1 MIIGSID
8 NLKKYK
14 GIDLTDCETRQDK
27 IVKIFKNLKYIYE
40 KDIFFKY
47 LKKEE
52 KTKYLFY
59 TSYENIASYITKN
72 HKTIFKNIKES
83 IKENSGI
90 NEYDLKKVM
99 KEIKNDY
106 IKYEYLCSIYD
117 LMNRFYLEQTAL
129 LIENSKYKVKF
140 YLNKI
145 RYSKYSVDYVKRVL
159 NDTAKSYFLKDFN
172 DEDKKSIILFIQDK
186 NILKKY
192 VNEPYL
198 SSCRST
204 IIARTEDTNLI
215 LDKFAEIDS
224 LTFKLNLINKVK
236 NEDLKKMLI
245 CMLEDENLMEFLIS
259 NEATLSNNDFVKK
272 LCETTI
278 IDPNITIGVELEA
291 CNENIKNFNKTK
303 TVFNDFNIK
312 QDLSVKSG
320 FEIVSPILHYNL
332 TDMNKLYQVC
342 ELLKKC
348 NFYTDQSC
356 GGHIHIGASYFTRK
370 EDYYM
375 LIYLYS
381 NVENILYYIT
391 DKEGTVKRSSVEKFA
406 MKSKEEYLKAID
418 EGLFDKAHFKSKIK
432 DTFDEINKDR
442 YKGLN
447 FKNVGSEYKNTIE
460 FRMPNGE
467 IEFTELLYNIKLFSR
482 LIEMSHE
489 LVQMDKTNEI
499 KEKASKLSS
508 TKDELERLN
517 LLLEILFPNP
527 SDRIIYLKRYKTNY
541 ALTLKTNE
549 EITSSLRDKLF
560 ETSVTIDYDEENHS
574 LVKKII

>member
-14 GIDLTDCETRQDK
+14 GVDLTDCKTREDK
-27 IVKIFKNLKYIYE
+27 IIKIFKNLKYTYE
-40 KDIFFKY
+40 KDNFFIY
-47 LKKEE
+47 LTSDE

-72 HKTIFKNIKES
+72 HKTIFKNIKEI
-83 IKENSGI
+83 IKVNPSV
-90 NEYDLKKVM
+90 NEYDLKRVM
-99 KEIKNDY
+99 EEIKSED
-106 IKYEYLCSIYD
+106 IKYEYLCSVYSI
-117 LMNRFYLEQTAL
+117 MNHFYLEQTAV
-129 LIENSKYKVKF
+129 IFKDNKYIIKF

-172 DEDKKSIILFIQDK
+172 DEEKATIILYIQDK

-192 VNEPYL
+192 VDAPYL
-198 SSCRST
+198 YKYRST
-204 IIARTEDTNLI
+204 IVARTEDTNLI
-215 LDKFAEIDS
+215 LDKFIQIDS

-245 CMLEDENLMEFLIS
+245 CMLDDKNLMEFLIS
-259 NEATLSNNDFVKK
+259 NETTLSNNDFVKK

-278 IDPNITIGVELEA
+278 INPNITIGVELEA

-342 ELLKKC
+342 ELLKRC

-356 GGHIHIGASYFTRK
+356 GGHIHIGASYFTSK

-375 LIYLYS
+375 LVYLYS

-391 DKEGTVKRSSVEKFA
+391 DKEGTIKRSSVERFA

-418 EGLFDKAHFKSKIK
+418 EGLFNKEHFNSEIT
-432 DTFDEINKDR
+432 DVFNEINKDR

-447 FKNVGSEYKNTIE
+447 FKNIGNADKNTIE

-467 IEFTELLYNIKLFSR
+467 IEFSELLANIKLFAR

-489 LVQMDKTNEI
+489 LVRIDKTNEI
-499 KEKASKLSS
+499 KEKALKLSH
-508 TKDELERLN
+508 TKDEEEKLL

-527 SDRIIYLKRYKTNY
+527 TDRIIYLKRYKTNY
-541 ALTLKTNE
+541 ALTLKANE
-549 EITSSLRDKLF
+549 KLASSLRDKLF
-560 ETSVTIDYDEENHS
+560 YEVVDYDEENHS

>member
-14 GIDLTDCETRQDK
+14 GVDLTDCKTREDK
-27 IVKIFKNLKYIYE
+27 IIKIFKNLKYTYE
-40 KDIFFKY
+40 KDNFFKY
-47 LKKEE
+47 LTSDE

-72 HKTIFKNIKES
+72 HKTIFENIKEI
-83 IKENSGI
+83 IKENPSV
-90 NEYDLKKVM
+90 NEYDLKRVM
-99 KEIKNDY
+99 EELKSED
-106 IKYEYLCSIYD
+106 IKYEYLCSVYSI
-117 LMNRFYLEQTAL
+117 MNHFYLEQTAA
-129 LIENSKYKVKF
+129 IFKDNKHIIKF

-172 DEDKKSIILFIQDK
+172 DEEKATIILYIQDK

-192 VNEPYL
+192 VDAPYL
-198 SSCRST
+198 YKYRST
-204 IIARTEDTNLI
+204 IVARTEDTNLI
-215 LDKFAEIDS
+215 LDKFIQIDS

-236 NEDLKKMLI
+236 DNDLKKMLI
-245 CMLEDENLMEFLIS
+245 CMLDDKNLMEFLIS
-259 NEATLSNNDFVKK
+259 NETTLSNNDFVKK

-278 IDPNITIGVELEA
+278 INPNITIGVELEA

-342 ELLKKC
+342 ELLKRC

-356 GGHIHIGASYFTRK
+356 GGHIHIGASYFTSK

-375 LIYLYS
+375 LVYLYS

-391 DKEGTVKRSSVEKFA
+391 DKEGTIKRSSVERFA

-418 EGLFDKAHFKSKIK
+418 EGLFNKEHFNSEIT
-432 DTFDEINKDR
+432 DVFNEINKDR

-447 FKNVGSEYKNTIE
+447 FKNIGNADKNTIE

-467 IEFTELLYNIKLFSR
+467 IEFSELLANIKLFAR

-489 LVQMDKTNEI
+489 LVQIDKTNEI
-499 KEKASKLSS
+499 KEKALKLSH
-508 TKDELERLN
+508 TKDEEEKLL

-527 SDRIIYLKRYKTNY
+527 TDRIIYLKRYKTNY
-541 ALTLKTNE
+541 ALTLKANE
-549 EITSSLRDKLF
+549 ELASSLRDKLF
-560 ETSVTIDYDEENHS
+560 YEVVDYDEENHS

>member
-14 GIDLTDCETRQDK
+14 TVDLTDCKTREDK
-27 IVKIFKNLKYIYE
+27 IIKIFKNLKYTYE
-40 KDIFFKY
+40 KDNFFKY
-47 LKKEE
+47 LTSDE

-72 HKTIFKNIKES
+72 HKTIFENIKEI
-83 IKENSGI
+83 IKVNPSV
-90 NEYDLKKVM
+90 NEYDLKRVM
-99 KEIKNDY
+99 EEIKSED
-106 IKYEYLCSIYD
+106 IKYEYLCSVYSI
-117 LMNRFYLEQTAL
+117 MNHFYLEQTAA
-129 LIENSKYKVKF
+129 IFKDNKYIIKF

-159 NDTAKSYFLKDFN
+159 SDTAKSYFLKDFN
-172 DEDKKSIILFIQDK
+172 DEEKATIILYIQDK

-192 VNEPYL
+192 VDAPYL
-198 SSCRST
+198 YKYRST
-204 IIARTEDTNLI
+204 IVARTEDTNLI
-215 LDKFAEIDS
+215 LDKFIQIDS

-236 NEDLKKMLI
+236 DNDLKKMLI
-245 CMLEDENLMEFLIS
+245 CMLDDKNLMEFLIS
-259 NEATLSNNDFVKK
+259 NETTLSNNDFVKK

-278 IDPNITIGVELEA
+278 INPNITIGVELEA

-342 ELLKKC
+342 ELLKRC

-356 GGHIHIGASYFTRK
+356 GGHIHIGASYFTSK

-375 LIYLYS
+375 LLYLYS

-391 DKEGTVKRSSVEKFA
+391 DKEGTIKRSSVERFA

-418 EGLFDKAHFKSKIK
+418 EGLFDKEHFNSEIT
-432 DTFDEINKDR
+432 DVFNEINKDR

-447 FKNVGSEYKNTIE
+447 FKNIGSEYKNTIE

-467 IEFTELLYNIKLFSR
+467 IEFSELLANIKLFAR

-489 LVQMDKTNEI
+489 LVRIDKTNEI
-499 KEKASKLSS
+499 KEKALKLSH
-508 TKDELERLN
+508 TKDEEEKLL

-527 SDRIIYLKRYKTNY
+527 TDRIIYLKRYKTNY
-541 ALTLKTNE
+541 ALTLKANE
-549 EITSSLRDKLF
+549 ELASSLRDKLF
-560 ETSVTIDYDEENHS
+560 YEVVDYDEENHS

>member
-14 GIDLTDCETRQDK
+14 GVDLTDCETRKDK
-27 IVKIFKNLKYIYE
+27 IIKIFKNLKYTHE
-40 KDIFFKY
+40 KDNFFKY
-47 LKKEE
+47 LTSDE

-72 HKTIFKNIKES
+72 HKTIFENIKGI
-83 IKENSGI
+83 IKENPSV
-90 NEYDLKKVM
+90 NEYDLKRVM
-99 KEIKNDY
+99 EEIKSED
-106 IKYEYLCSIYD
+106 IKYEYLCSVYSI
-117 LMNRFYLEQTAL
+117 MNHFYLEQTAA
-129 LIENSKYKVKF
+129 IFKDNKYIIKF

-159 NDTAKSYFLKDFN
+159 SDTAKSYFLKDFN
-172 DEDKKSIILFIQDK
+172 DEEKATIILYIQDK

-192 VNEPYL
+192 VDAPYL
-198 SSCRST
+198 YKYRST
-204 IIARTEDTNLI
+204 IVARTEDTNLI
-215 LDKFAEIDS
+215 LDKFIQIDS

-236 NEDLKKMLI
+236 DNDLKKMLI
-245 CMLEDENLMEFLIS
+245 CMLEDKNLMEFLIS
-259 NEATLSNNDFVKK
+259 NETTLSNNDFVKK

-278 IDPNITIGVELEA
+278 INPNITIGVELEA

-312 QDLSVKSG
+312 QDLTVKSG

-342 ELLKKC
+342 ELLKRC

-356 GGHIHIGASYFTRK
+356 GGHIHIGASYFTSK

-375 LIYLYS
+375 LLYLYS

-391 DKEGTVKRSSVEKFA
+391 DKEGTIKRSSVERFA

-418 EGLFDKAHFKSKIK
+418 EGLFDKEHFNSEIT
-432 DTFDEINKDR
+432 DIFNEINKDR

-447 FKNVGSEYKNTIE
+447 FKNIGSEYKNTIE

-467 IEFTELLYNIKLFSR
+467 IEFSELLANIKLFAR

-489 LVQMDKTNEI
+489 LVQIDKTNEI
-499 KEKASKLSS
+499 KEKALKLSH
-508 TKDELERLN
+508 TKDEEEKLL

-527 SDRIIYLKRYKTNY
+527 TDRIIYLKRYKTNY
-541 ALTLKTNE
+541 ALTLKANE
-549 EITSSLRDKLF
+549 ELASSLRDKLF
-560 ETSVTIDYDEENHS
+560 YEVVDYDEENHS

>member
-14 GIDLTDCETRQDK
+14 GVDLTDCETRKDK
-27 IVKIFKNLKYIYE
+27 IIKIFKNLKYTHE
-40 KDIFFKY
+40 KDNFFKY
-47 LKKEE
+47 LTSDE

-72 HKTIFKNIKES
+72 HKTIFENIKGI
-83 IKENSGI
+83 IKENPSV
-90 NEYDLKKVM
+90 NEYDLKRVM
-99 KEIKNDY
+99 EEIKSED
-106 IKYEYLCSIYD
+106 IKYEYLCSVYSI
-117 LMNRFYLEQTAL
+117 MNHFYLEQTAA
-129 LIENSKYKVKF
+129 IFKDNKYIIKF

-159 NDTAKSYFLKDFN
+159 SDTAKSYFLKDFN
-172 DEDKKSIILFIQDK
+172 DEEKATIILYIQDK

-192 VNEPYL
+192 VDAPYL
-198 SSCRST
+198 YKYRST
-204 IIARTEDTNLI
+204 IVARTEDTNLI
-215 LDKFAEIDS
+215 LDKFIQIDS

-236 NEDLKKMLI
+236 DNDLKKMLI
-245 CMLEDENLMEFLIS
+245 CMLEDKNLMEFLIS
-259 NEATLSNNDFVKK
+259 NETTLSNNDFVKK

-278 IDPNITIGVELEA
+278 INPNITIGVELEA

-342 ELLKKC
+342 ELLKRC

-356 GGHIHIGASYFTRK
+356 GGHIHIGASYFTSK

-375 LIYLYS
+375 LLYLYS

-391 DKEGTVKRSSVEKFA
+391 DKEGTIKRSSVERFA

-418 EGLFDKAHFKSKIK
+418 EGLFDKEHFNSEIT
-432 DTFDEINKDR
+432 DIFNEINKDR

-447 FKNVGSEYKNTIE
+447 FKNIGSEYKNTIE

-467 IEFTELLYNIKLFSR
+467 IEFSELLANIKLFAR

-489 LVQMDKTNEI
+489 LVQIDKTNEI
-499 KEKASKLSS
+499 KEKALKLSH
-508 TKDELERLN
+508 TKDEEEKLL

-527 SDRIIYLKRYKTNY
+527 TDRIIYLKRYKTNY
-541 ALTLKTNE
+541 ALTLKANE
-549 EITSSLRDKLF
+549 ELASSLRDKLF
-560 ETSVTIDYDEENHS
+560 YEVVDYDEENHS

>member
-14 GIDLTDCETRQDK
+14 AVDLTDCKTREDK
-27 IVKIFKNLKYIYE
+27 IIKIFKNLKYTYE
-40 KDIFFKY
+40 KDNFFKY
-47 LKKEE
+47 LTSDE

-72 HKTIFKNIKES
+72 HKTIFKNIKEI
-83 IKENSGI
+83 IKENPSV
-90 NEYDLKKVM
+90 NEYDLKRVM
-99 KEIKNDY
+99 EEIKSED
-106 IKYEYLCSIYD
+106 IKYEYLCSVYSI
-117 LMNRFYLEQTAL
+117 MNHFYLEQTAV
-129 LIENSKYKVKF
+129 IFKDNKYIIKF

-145 RYSKYSVDYVKRVL
+145 RYSKYSLDYVKRVL

-172 DEDKKSIILFIQDK
+172 DEEKATIILYIQDK

-192 VNEPYL
+192 VDAPYL
-198 SSCRST
+198 YKYRST
-204 IIARTEDTNLI
+204 IVARTEDTNLI
-215 LDKFAEIDS
+215 LDKFIQIDS

-236 NEDLKKMLI
+236 DNDLKKMLI
-245 CMLEDENLMEFLIS
+245 CMLDDKNLMEFLIS
-259 NEATLSNNDFVKK
+259 NETTLSNNDFVKK

-278 IDPNITIGVELEA
+278 INPNITIGVELEA

-342 ELLKKC
+342 ELLKRC

-356 GGHIHIGASYFTRK
+356 GGHIHIGASYFTSK

-375 LIYLYS
+375 LVYLYS

-391 DKEGTVKRSSVEKFA
+391 DKEGTIKRSSVERFA

-418 EGLFDKAHFKSKIK
+418 EGLFNKEHFNSEIT
-432 DTFDEINKDR
+432 DVFNEINKDR

-447 FKNVGSEYKNTIE
+447 FKNIGNADKNTIE

-467 IEFTELLYNIKLFSR
+467 IEFSELLANIKLFAK

-489 LVQMDKTNEI
+489 LVQIDKTDII
-499 KEKASKLSS
+499 KQKALKLSH
-508 TKDELERLN
+508 TKDEEEKLL

-527 SDRIIYLKRYKTNY
+527 TDRIIYLKRYKINY
-541 ALTLKTNE
+541 ALTLKANE
-549 EITSSLRDKLF
+549 ELDSSLRDKLF
-560 ETSVTIDYDEENHS
+560 YEVVDYDEENHS
-574 LVKKII
+574 LVKKTI

>member
-14 GIDLTDCETRQDK
+14 GVDLTDCKTREDK
-27 IVKIFKNLKYIYE
+27 IIKIFKNLKYTYE
-40 KDIFFKY
+40 KDNFFKY
-47 LKKEE
+47 LTSDE

-72 HKTIFKNIKES
+72 HKTIFENIKEI
-83 IKENSGI
+83 IKENPSV
-90 NEYDLKKVM
+90 NEYDLKRVM
-99 KEIKNDY
+99 EELKSED
-106 IKYEYLCSIYD
+106 IKYEYLCSVYSI
-117 LMNRFYLEQTAL
+117 MNHFYLEQTAA
-129 LIENSKYKVKF
+129 IFKDNKYIIKF

-172 DEDKKSIILFIQDK
+172 DEEKATIILYIQDK

-192 VNEPYL
+192 VDAPYL
-198 SSCRST
+198 YKYRST
-204 IIARTEDTNLI
+204 IVARTEDTNLI
-215 LDKFAEIDS
+215 LDKFIQIDS

-236 NEDLKKMLI
+236 DNDLKKMLI
-245 CMLEDENLMEFLIS
+245 CMLDDKNLMEFLIS
-259 NEATLSNNDFVKK
+259 NETTLSNNDFVKK

-278 IDPNITIGVELEA
+278 INPNITIGVELEA

-342 ELLKKC
+342 ELLKRC

-356 GGHIHIGASYFTRK
+356 GGHIHIGASYFTSK

-375 LIYLYS
+375 LVYLYS

-391 DKEGTVKRSSVEKFA
+391 DKEGTIKRSSVERFA

-418 EGLFDKAHFKSKIK
+418 EGLFNKEHFNSEIT
-432 DTFDEINKDR
+432 DVFNEINKDR

-447 FKNVGSEYKNTIE
+447 FKNIGNADKNTIE

-467 IEFTELLYNIKLFSR
+467 IEFSELLANIKLFAR

-489 LVQMDKTNEI
+489 LVQIDKTNEI
-499 KEKASKLSS
+499 KEKALKLSH
-508 TKDELERLN
+508 TKDEEEKLL

-527 SDRIIYLKRYKTNY
+527 TDRIIYLKRYKTNY
-541 ALTLKTNE
+541 ALTLKANE
-549 EITSSLRDKLF
+549 ELASSLRDKLF
-560 ETSVTIDYDEENHS
+560 YEVVDYDEENHS

>member
-14 GIDLTDCETRQDK
+14 AVDLTDCKTREDK
-27 IVKIFKNLKYIYE
+27 IIKIFKNLKYTYE
-40 KDIFFKY
+40 KDNFFKY
-47 LKKEE
+47 LTSDE

-72 HKTIFKNIKES
+72 HKTIFKNIKEI
-83 IKENSGI
+83 IKENPSV
-90 NEYDLKKVM
+90 NEYDLKRVM
-99 KEIKNDY
+99 EEIKSED
-106 IKYEYLCSIYD
+106 IKYEYLCSVYSI
-117 LMNRFYLEQTAL
+117 MNHFYLEQTAV
-129 LIENSKYKVKF
+129 IFKDNKYIIKF

-145 RYSKYSVDYVKRVL
+145 RYSKYSLDYVKRVL

-172 DEDKKSIILFIQDK
+172 DEEKATIILYIQDK

-192 VNEPYL
+192 VDAPYL
-198 SSCRST
+198 YKYRST
-204 IIARTEDTNLI
+204 IVARTEDTNLI
-215 LDKFAEIDS
+215 LDKFIQIDS

-236 NEDLKKMLI
+236 DNDLKKMLI
-245 CMLEDENLMEFLIS
+245 CMLDDKNLMEFLIS
-259 NEATLSNNDFVKK
+259 NETTLSNNDFVKK

-278 IDPNITIGVELEA
+278 INPNITIGVELEA

-332 TDMNKLYQVC
+332 TDMNKIYQVC
-342 ELLKKC
+342 ELLKRC

-356 GGHIHIGASYFTRK
+356 GGHIHIGAKYLTDK
-370 EDYYM
+370 MDYYM
-375 LIYLYS
+375 LLYLYS

-391 DKEGTVKRSSVEKFA
+391 DKEGTIKRSSVERFA

-418 EGLFDKAHFKSKIK
+418 EGLFNKEHFNSEIT
-432 DTFDEINKDR
+432 DVFNEINKDR

-447 FKNVGSEYKNTIE
+447 FKNIGNANKNTIE

-467 IEFTELLYNIKLFSR
+467 IEFSELLANIKLFAR
-482 LIEMSHE
+482 LIEISHE
-489 LVQMDKTNEI
+489 LVQIDKTNEI
-499 KEKASKLSS
+499 KEKALKLSH
-508 TKDELERLN
+508 TKDEEEKLL

-527 SDRIIYLKRYKTNY
+527 TDRIIYLKRYKTNY
-541 ALTLKTNE
+541 ALTLKANE
-549 EITSSLRDKLF
+549 ELASSLRDKLF
-560 ETSVTIDYDEENHS
+560 YEVVDYDEENHS

>member
-14 GIDLTDCETRQDK
+14 GVDLTDCETRKDK
-27 IVKIFKNLKYIYE
+27 IIKIFKNLKYTHE
-40 KDIFFKY
+40 KDNFFKY
-47 LKKEE
+47 LTSDE

-72 HKTIFKNIKES
+72 HKTIFENIKGI
-83 IKENSGI
+83 IKENPSV
-90 NEYDLKKVM
+90 NEYDLKRVM
-99 KEIKNDY
+99 EEIKSED
-106 IKYEYLCSIYD
+106 IKYEYLCSVYSI
-117 LMNRFYLEQTAL
+117 MNHFYLEQTAA
-129 LIENSKYKVKF
+129 IFKDNKYIIKF

-159 NDTAKSYFLKDFN
+159 SDTAKSYFLKDFN
-172 DEDKKSIILFIQDK
+172 DEEKATIILYIQDK

-192 VNEPYL
+192 VDAPYL
-198 SSCRST
+198 YKYRST
-204 IIARTEDTNLI
+204 IVARTEDTNLI
-215 LDKFAEIDS
+215 LDKFIQIDS

-236 NEDLKKMLI
+236 DNDLKKMLI
-245 CMLEDENLMEFLIS
+245 CMLEDKNLMEFLIS
-259 NEATLSNNDFVKK
+259 NETTLSNNDFVKK

-278 IDPNITIGVELEA
+278 INPNITIGVELES

-342 ELLKKC
+342 ELLKRC

-356 GGHIHIGASYFTRK
+356 GGHIHIGASYFTSK

-375 LIYLYS
+375 LLYLYS

-391 DKEGTVKRSSVEKFA
+391 DKEGTIKRSSVERFA

-418 EGLFDKAHFKSKIK
+418 EGLFNKEHFNSEIT
-432 DTFDEINKDR
+432 DVFNEINKDR

-447 FKNVGSEYKNTIE
+447 FKNIGNEYKNTIE

-467 IEFTELLYNIKLFSR
+467 IEFSELLANIKLFAR

-489 LVQMDKTNEI
+489 LVQIDKTNEI
-499 KEKASKLSS
+499 KEKALKLSH
-508 TKDELERLN
+508 TKDEEEKLL

-527 SDRIIYLKRYKTNY
+527 TDRIIYLKRYKTNY
-541 ALTLKTNE
+541 ALTLKANE
-549 EITSSLRDKLF
+549 ELASSLRDKLF
-560 ETSVTIDYDEENHS
+560 YEVVDYDEENHS

>member
-14 GIDLTDCETRQDK
+14 AVDLTDCKTREDK
-27 IVKIFKNLKYIYE
+27 IIKIFKNLKYTYE
-40 KDIFFKY
+40 KDNFFKY
-47 LKKEE
+47 LTSDE

-72 HKTIFKNIKES
+72 HKTIFENIKEI
-83 IKENSGI
+83 IKVNPSV
-90 NEYDLKKVM
+90 NEYDLKRVM
-99 KEIKNDY
+99 EEIKSED
-106 IKYEYLCSIYD
+106 IKYEYLCSVYSI
-117 LMNRFYLEQTAL
+117 MNHFYLEQTAV
-129 LIENSKYKVKF
+129 IFKDNKYIIKF

-145 RYSKYSVDYVKRVL
+145 RYSKYSLDYVKRVL

-172 DEDKKSIILFIQDK
+172 DEEKATIILYIQDK

-192 VNEPYL
+192 VDAPYL
-198 SSCRST
+198 YKYRST
-204 IIARTEDTNLI
+204 IVARTEDTNLI
-215 LDKFAEIDS
+215 LDKFIQIDS

-236 NEDLKKMLI
+236 DNDLKKMLI
-245 CMLEDENLMEFLIS
+245 CMLDDKNLMEFLIS
-259 NEATLSNNDFVKK
+259 NETTLSNNDFVKK

-278 IDPNITIGVELEA
+278 INPNITIGVELEA

-342 ELLKKC
+342 ELLKRC

-356 GGHIHIGASYFTRK
+356 GGHIHIGASYFTSK

-375 LIYLYS
+375 LVYLYS

-391 DKEGTVKRSSVEKFA
+391 DKEGTIKRSSVERFA

-418 EGLFDKAHFKSKIK
+418 EGLFNKEHFNSEIT
-432 DTFDEINKDR
+432 DIFNEINKDR

-447 FKNVGSEYKNTIE
+447 FKNIGNADKNTIE

-467 IEFTELLYNIKLFSR
+467 IEFSELLANIKLFAK

-489 LVQMDKTNEI
+489 LVQIDKTDII
-499 KEKASKLSS
+499 KQKALKLSH
-508 TKDELERLN
+508 TKDEEEKLL

-527 SDRIIYLKRYKTNY
+527 TDRIIYLKRYKINY
-541 ALTLKTNE
+541 ALTLKANE
-549 EITSSLRDKLF
+549 ELDSSLRDKLF
-560 ETSVTIDYDEENHS
+560 YEVVDYDEENHS
-574 LVKKII
+574 LVKKTI

>member
-14 GIDLTDCETRQDK
+14 GVDLTDCKTREDK
-27 IVKIFKNLKYIYE
+27 IIKIFKNLKYTYE
-40 KDIFFKY
+40 KDNFFKY
-47 LKKEE
+47 LTSDE

-72 HKTIFKNIKES
+72 HKTIFENIKEI
-83 IKENSGI
+83 IKENPSV
-90 NEYDLKKVM
+90 NEYDLKRVM
-99 KEIKNDY
+99 EEIKSED
-106 IKYEYLCSIYD
+106 IKYEYLCSVYSI
-117 LMNRFYLEQTAL
+117 MNHFYLEQTAA
-129 LIENSKYKVKF
+129 IFKDNKYIIKF

-172 DEDKKSIILFIQDK
+172 DEEKATIILYIQDK

-192 VNEPYL
+192 VDAPYL
-198 SSCRST
+198 YKYRST
-204 IIARTEDTNLI
+204 IVARTEDTNLI
-215 LDKFAEIDS
+215 LDKFIQIDS

-236 NEDLKKMLI
+236 DNDLKKMLI
-245 CMLEDENLMEFLIS
+245 CMLDDKNLMEFLIS
-259 NEATLSNNDFVKK
+259 NETTLSNNDFVKK

-278 IDPNITIGVELEA
+278 INPNITIGVELEA

-342 ELLKKC
+342 ELLKRC

-375 LIYLYS
+375 LVYLYS

-391 DKEGTVKRSSVEKFA
+391 DKEGTIKRSSVERFA

-418 EGLFDKAHFKSKIK
+418 EGLFNKEHFNSEIT
-432 DTFDEINKDR
+432 DVFNEINKDR

-447 FKNVGSEYKNTIE
+447 FKNIGNADKNTIE

-467 IEFTELLYNIKLFSR
+467 IEFSELLANIKLFAR

-489 LVQMDKTNEI
+489 LVQIDKTNEI
-499 KEKASKLSS
+499 KEKALKLSH
-508 TKDELERLN
+508 TKDEEEKLL

-527 SDRIIYLKRYKTNY
+527 TDRIIYLKRYKTNY
-541 ALTLKTNE
+541 ALTLKANE
-549 EITSSLRDKLF
+549 ELASSLRDKLF
-560 ETSVTIDYDEENHS
+560 YEVVDYDEENHS

>member
-14 GIDLTDCETRQDK
+14 GIDLTDCETREDK
-27 IVKIFKNLKYIYE
+27 IVKIFKNLKYNYD
-40 KDIFFKY
+40 KDNFFKY
-47 LKKEE
+47 LTSNE

-72 HKTIFKNIKES
+72 HKTIFKNIKEI
-83 IKENSGI
+83 IKVNPNVS
-90 NEYDLKKVM
+90 EYDLKRVM
-99 KEIKNDY
+99 EEIKSDD
-106 IKYEYLCSIYD
+106 IKYEYLCSISD
-117 LMNRFYLEQTAL
+117 IMNHFYLEQTAML
-129 LIENSKYKVKF
+129 FKDNKYAIKF

-204 IIARTEDTNLI
+204 ITARTEDTNLI
-215 LDKFAEIDS
+215 LDKFTEIDS
-224 LTFKLNLINKVK
+224 LTFKLNLITKVK
-236 NEDLKKMLI
+236 NGDLKKMLI

-259 NEATLSNNDFVKK
+259 NETTPSNNNFVKE
-272 LCETTI
+272 LYETTI

-291 CNENIKNFNKTK
+291 CNESIKNFNKTK

-418 EGLFDKAHFKSKIK
+418 EGLFDKDHFKSKIK

-549 EITSSLRDKLF
+549 EITSSLREKLF
-560 ETSVTIDYDEENHS
+560 DTSVTIDYDEENHS

>member
-14 GIDLTDCETRQDK
+14 SIDLTDCKTRQDK
-27 IVKIFKNLKYIYE
+27 IVKIFKNLKYNTD

-47 LKKEE
+47 LTSDE

-59 TSYENIASYITKN
+59 TSYDNIASYITKK
-72 HKTIFKNIKES
+72 HKTIFKNIKEI
-83 IKENSGI
+83 IKENPSV
-90 NEYDLKKVM
+90 NEYDLKRVM
-99 KEIKNDY
+99 EEIKSED
-106 IKYEYLCSIYD
+106 IKYEYLCSIYSI
-117 LMNRFYLEQTAL
+117 MNHFYLEQAA
-129 LIENSKYKVKF
+129 IVFKENKYIIKF

-145 RYSKYSVDYVKRVL
+145 RYSKYSVDFVKRVL
-159 NDTAKSYFLKDFN
+159 SDTGKSYFLKDFN
-172 DEDKKSIILFIQDK
+172 DEEKASIILYIQDK

-192 VNEPYL
+192 VDAPYL
-198 SSCRST
+198 SKYRST
-204 IIARTEDTNLI
+204 IVARTEDTNLI
-215 LDKFAEIDS
+215 LDKFIQIDS

-236 NEDLKKMLI
+236 DNDLKKMLI
-245 CMLEDENLMEFLIS
+245 CMLDDKNLMEFLIS
-259 NEATLSNNDFVKK
+259 NETTLSNNDFVKK
-272 LCETTI
+272 LYENTI
-278 IDPNITIGVELEA
+278 INPNITIGVELEA

-342 ELLKKC
+342 ELLKRC
-348 NFYTDQSC
+348 NFYIDQSC
-356 GGHIHIGASYFTRK
+356 GGHIHIGASYFTSK

-375 LIYLYS
+375 LVYLYS

-391 DKEGTVKRSSVEKFA
+391 DKEGTIKRSSVERFA

-418 EGLFDKAHFKSKIK
+418 EGLFNKEHFNSEIT
-432 DTFDEINKDR
+432 DVFNEINKDR

-447 FKNVGSEYKNTIE
+447 FKNIGSEYKNTIE

-467 IEFTELLYNIKLFSR
+467 IEFSELLANIKLFAI

-489 LVQMDKTNEI
+489 LVQIDKTNEI
-499 KEKASKLSS
+499 KEKALKLSH
-508 TKDELERLN
+508 TKDEEEKLL

-527 SDRIIYLKRYKTNY
+527 TDRIIYLKRYKTNY
-541 ALTLKTNE
+541 ALTLKANE
-549 EITSSLRDKLF
+549 ELASSLRDKLF
-560 ETSVTIDYDEENHS
+560 YEVVDYDEENHS

>member
-14 GIDLTDCETRQDK
+14 GVDLTDCETKEDK
-27 IVKIFKNLKYIYE
+27 IIKIFKNLKYTYE
-40 KDIFFKY
+40 KDNFFKY
-47 LKKEE
+47 LTSDE

-72 HKTIFKNIKES
+72 HKTIFENIKGI
-83 IKENSGI
+83 IKENPSV
-90 NEYDLKKVM
+90 NEYDLKRVM
-99 KEIKNDY
+99 EEIKSED
-106 IKYEYLCSIYD
+106 IKYEYLCSVYSI
-117 LMNRFYLEQTAL
+117 MNHFYLEQTAA
-129 LIENSKYKVKF
+129 IFKDNKYIIKF

-159 NDTAKSYFLKDFN
+159 SDTAKSYFLKDFN
-172 DEDKKSIILFIQDK
+172 DEEKATIILYIQDK

-192 VNEPYL
+192 VDAPYL
-198 SSCRST
+198 YKYRST
-204 IIARTEDTNLI
+204 IVARTEDTNLI
-215 LDKFAEIDS
+215 LDKFIQIDS

-236 NEDLKKMLI
+236 DNDLKKMLI
-245 CMLEDENLMEFLIS
+245 CMLDDKNLMEFLIS
-259 NEATLSNNDFVKK
+259 NETTLSNNDFVKK
-272 LCETTI
+272 LYENTI
-278 IDPNITIGVELEA
+278 INPNITIGVELEA
-291 CNENIKNFNKTK
+291 CNEDIKNFNKTK

-342 ELLKKC
+342 ELLKRC

-356 GGHIHIGASYFTRK
+356 GGHIHIGASYFTSK

-375 LIYLYS
+375 LLYLYS

-391 DKEGTVKRSSVEKFA
+391 DKEGTIKRSSVERFA

-418 EGLFDKAHFKSKIK
+418 EGLFNKEHFNSEIT
-432 DTFDEINKDR
+432 DVFNEINKDR

-447 FKNVGSEYKNTIE
+447 FKNIGSEYKNTIE

-467 IEFTELLYNIKLFSR
+467 IEFSELLANIKLFAR

-489 LVQMDKTNEI
+489 LVQIDKTDII
-499 KEKASKLSS
+499 KQKALKLSH
-508 TKDELERLN
+508 TKDEEEKLL

-527 SDRIIYLKRYKTNY
+527 TDRIIYLKRYKTNY
-541 ALTLKTNE
+541 ALTLKANE
-549 EITSSLRDKLF
+549 ELASSLRDKLF
-560 ETSVTIDYDEENHS
+560 YEVVDYDEENHS

>member
-14 GIDLTDCETRQDK
+14 GVDLTDCETKEDK
-27 IVKIFKNLKYIYE
+27 IIKIFKNLKYTYE
-40 KDIFFKY
+40 KDNFFKY
-47 LKKEE
+47 LTSDE

-59 TSYENIASYITKN
+59 ISYENIASYITKN
-72 HKTIFKNIKES
+72 HKTIFENIKGI
-83 IKENSGI
+83 IKENPSV
-90 NEYDLKKVM
+90 NEYDLKRVM
-99 KEIKNDY
+99 EEIKSED
-106 IKYEYLCSIYD
+106 IKYEYLCSVYSI
-117 LMNRFYLEQTAL
+117 MNHFYLEQTAA
-129 LIENSKYKVKF
+129 IFKDNKYIIKF

-159 NDTAKSYFLKDFN
+159 SDTAKSYFLKDFN
-172 DEDKKSIILFIQDK
+172 DEEKATIILYIQDK

-192 VNEPYL
+192 VDAPYL
-198 SSCRST
+198 YKYRST
-204 IIARTEDTNLI
+204 IVARTEDTNLI
-215 LDKFAEIDS
+215 LDKFIQIDS

-236 NEDLKKMLI
+236 DNDLKKMLI
-245 CMLEDENLMEFLIS
+245 CMLDDKNLMEFLIS
-259 NEATLSNNDFVKK
+259 NETTLSNNDFVKK
-272 LCETTI
+272 LYENTI
-278 IDPNITIGVELEA
+278 INPNITIGVELEA
-291 CNENIKNFNKTK
+291 CNEDIKNFNKTK

-342 ELLKKC
+342 ELLKRC

-356 GGHIHIGASYFTRK
+356 GGHIHIGASYFTSK

-375 LIYLYS
+375 LLYLYS

-391 DKEGTVKRSSVEKFA
+391 DKEGTIKRSSVERFA

-418 EGLFDKAHFKSKIK
+418 EGLFNKEHFNSEIT
-432 DTFDEINKDR
+432 DVFNEINKDR

-447 FKNVGSEYKNTIE
+447 FKNIGSEYKNTIE

-467 IEFTELLYNIKLFSR
+467 IEFSELLANIKLFAR

-489 LVQMDKTNEI
+489 LVQIDKTDII
-499 KEKASKLSS
+499 KQKALKLSH
-508 TKDELERLN
+508 TKDEEEKLL

-527 SDRIIYLKRYKTNY
+527 TDRIIYLKRYKTNY
-541 ALTLKTNE
+541 ALTLKANE
-549 EITSSLRDKLF
+549 ELASSLRDKLF
-560 ETSVTIDYDEENHS
+560 YEVVDYDEENHS

>member
-14 GIDLTDCETRQDK
+14 AVDLTDCKTREDK
-27 IVKIFKNLKYIYE
+27 IIKIFKNLKYTYE
-40 KDIFFKY
+40 KDNFFKY
-47 LKKEE
+47 LTSDE

-72 HKTIFKNIKES
+72 HKTIFKNIKEI
-83 IKENSGI
+83 IKENPSV
-90 NEYDLKKVM
+90 NEYDLKRVM
-99 KEIKNDY
+99 EEIKSED
-106 IKYEYLCSIYD
+106 IKYEYLCSVYSI
-117 LMNRFYLEQTAL
+117 MNHFYLEQTAV
-129 LIENSKYKVKF
+129 IFKDNKYIIKF

-145 RYSKYSVDYVKRVL
+145 RYSKYSLDYVKRVL

-172 DEDKKSIILFIQDK
+172 DEEKATIILYIQDK

-192 VNEPYL
+192 VDAPYL
-198 SSCRST
+198 YKYRST
-204 IIARTEDTNLI
+204 IVARTEDTNLI
-215 LDKFAEIDS
+215 LDKFIQIDS

-236 NEDLKKMLI
+236 DNDLKKMLI
-245 CMLEDENLMEFLIS
+245 CMLDDKNLMEFLIS
-259 NEATLSNNDFVKK
+259 NETTLSNNDFVKK

-278 IDPNITIGVELEA
+278 INPNITIGVELEA

-342 ELLKKC
+342 ELLKRC

-356 GGHIHIGASYFTRK
+356 GGHIHIGAKYLTDK
-370 EDYYM
+370 MDYYM
-375 LIYLYS
+375 LLYLYS

-391 DKEGTVKRSSVEKFA
+391 DKEGTIKRSSVERFA

-418 EGLFDKAHFKSKIK
+418 EGLFNKEHFNSEIT
-432 DTFDEINKDR
+432 DVFNEINKDR

-447 FKNVGSEYKNTIE
+447 FKNIGNANKNTIE

-467 IEFTELLYNIKLFSR
+467 IEFSELLANIKLFAR
-482 LIEMSHE
+482 LIEISHE
-489 LVQMDKTNEI
+489 LVQIDKTNEI
-499 KEKASKLSS
+499 KEKALKLSH
-508 TKDELERLN
+508 TKDEEEKLL

-527 SDRIIYLKRYKTNY
+527 TDRIIYLKRYKTNY
-541 ALTLKTNE
+541 ALTLKANE
-549 EITSSLRDKLF
+549 ELASSLRDKLF
-560 ETSVTIDYDEENHS
+560 YEVVDYDEENHS

>member
-14 GIDLTDCETRQDK
+14 GVDLTDCETRKDK
-27 IVKIFKNLKYIYE
+27 IIKIFKNLKYTHE
-40 KDIFFKY
+40 KDNFFKY
-47 LKKEE
+47 LTSDE

-72 HKTIFKNIKES
+72 HKTIFENIKGI
-83 IKENSGI
+83 IKENPSV
-90 NEYDLKKVM
+90 NEYDLKRVM
-99 KEIKNDY
+99 EEIKSED
-106 IKYEYLCSIYD
+106 IKYEYLCSVYSI
-117 LMNRFYLEQTAL
+117 MNHFYLEQTAA
-129 LIENSKYKVKF
+129 IFKDNKYIIKF

-172 DEDKKSIILFIQDK
+172 DEEKATIILYIQDK

-192 VNEPYL
+192 VDAPYL
-198 SSCRST
+198 YKYRST
-204 IIARTEDTNLI
+204 IVARTEDTNLI
-215 LDKFAEIDS
+215 LDKFIQIDS

-236 NEDLKKMLI
+236 DNDLKKMLI
-245 CMLEDENLMEFLIS
+245 CMLDDKNLMEFLIS
-259 NEATLSNNDFVKK
+259 NETTLSNNDFVKK

-278 IDPNITIGVELEA
+278 INPNITIGVELEA

-342 ELLKKC
+342 ELLKRC

-356 GGHIHIGASYFTRK
+356 GGHIHIGASYFTSK

-375 LIYLYS
+375 LVYLYS

-391 DKEGTVKRSSVEKFA
+391 DKEGTIKRSSVERFA

-418 EGLFDKAHFKSKIK
+418 EGLFNKEHFNSEIT
-432 DTFDEINKDR
+432 DVFNEINKDR

-447 FKNVGSEYKNTIE
+447 FKNIGSEYKNTIE

-467 IEFTELLYNIKLFSR
+467 IEFSELLANIKLFAK

-489 LVQMDKTNEI
+489 LVQIDKTNEI
-499 KEKASKLSS
+499 KEKALKLSH
-508 TKDELERLN
+508 TKDEEEKLL

-527 SDRIIYLKRYKTNY
+527 TDRIIYLKRYKTNY
-541 ALTLKTNE
+541 ALTLKANE
-549 EITSSLRDKLF
+549 ELASSLRDKLF
-560 ETSVTIDYDEENHS
+560 YEVVDYDEENHS

>member
-14 GIDLTDCETRQDK
+14 AVDLTDCETRQDK
-27 IVKIFKNLKYIYE
+27 IIKIFKNLKYTHE
-40 KDIFFKY
+40 KDNFFKY
-47 LKKEE
+47 LTSDE

-72 HKTIFKNIKES
+72 HKTIFENIKEI
-83 IKENSGI
+83 IKVNPSV
-90 NEYDLKKVM
+90 NEYDLKRVM
-99 KEIKNDY
+99 EEIKSED
-106 IKYEYLCSIYD
+106 IKYEYLWSVYSI
-117 LMNRFYLEQTAL
+117 MNHFHLEQTAA
-129 LIENSKYKVKF
+129 IFKDNKYIIKF

-145 RYSKYSVDYVKRVL
+145 RYSKCSVDYVKRVL

-172 DEDKKSIILFIQDK
+172 DEEKATIILYIQDK

-192 VNEPYL
+192 VDAPYL
-198 SSCRST
+198 YKYRST
-204 IIARTEDTNLI
+204 IVARTEDTNLI
-215 LDKFAEIDS
+215 LDKFIQIDS

-236 NEDLKKMLI
+236 DNDLKKMLI
-245 CMLEDENLMEFLIS
+245 CMLDDKNLMEFLIS
-259 NEATLSNNDFVKK
+259 NETTLSNNDFVKK

-278 IDPNITIGVELEA
+278 INPNITIGVELEA

-303 TVFNDFNIK
+303 TVFSDFNIK

-342 ELLKKC
+342 ELLKRC

-356 GGHIHIGASYFTRK
+356 GGHIHIGASYFTSK

-375 LIYLYS
+375 LVYLYS

-391 DKEGTVKRSSVEKFA
+391 DKEGTIKRSSVERFA

-418 EGLFDKAHFKSKIK
+418 EGLFNKEHFNSEIT
-432 DTFDEINKDR
+432 DVFNEINKDR

-447 FKNVGSEYKNTIE
+447 FKNIGSEYKNTIE

-467 IEFTELLYNIKLFSR
+467 IEFSELLVNIKLFAR

-489 LVQMDKTNEI
+489 LVQIDKTNEI
-499 KEKASKLSS
+499 KEKALKLSH
-508 TKDELERLN
+508 TKDEEEKLL

-527 SDRIIYLKRYKTNY
+527 TDRIIYLKRYKTNY
-541 ALTLKTNE
+541 ALTLKANE
-549 EITSSLRDKLF
+549 ELASSLRDKLF
-560 ETSVTIDYDEENHS
+560 YEVVDYDEENHS

>member
-14 GIDLTDCETRQDK
+14 AVDLTDCETRQDK
-27 IVKIFKNLKYIYE
+27 IIKIFKNLKYTHE
-40 KDIFFKY
+40 KDNFFKY
-47 LKKEE
+47 LTSDE

-72 HKTIFKNIKES
+72 HKTIFENIKEI
-83 IKENSGI
+83 IKVNPSV
-90 NEYDLKKVM
+90 NEYDLKRVM
-99 KEIKNDY
+99 EEIKSED
-106 IKYEYLCSIYD
+106 IKYEYLCSVYSI
-117 LMNRFYLEQTAL
+117 MNHFYLEQTAA
-129 LIENSKYKVKF
+129 IFKDNKYIIKF

-159 NDTAKSYFLKDFN
+159 SDTAKSYFLKDFN
-172 DEDKKSIILFIQDK
+172 DEEKATIILYIQDK

-192 VNEPYL
+192 VDAPYL
-198 SSCRST
+198 YKYRST
-204 IIARTEDTNLI
+204 IVARTEDTNLI
-215 LDKFAEIDS
+215 LDKFIQIDS

-236 NEDLKKMLI
+236 DNDLKKMLI
-245 CMLEDENLMEFLIS
+245 CMLEDKNLMEFLIS
-259 NEATLSNNDFVKK
+259 NETTLSNNDFVKK

-278 IDPNITIGVELEA
+278 INPNITIGVELEA

-342 ELLKKC
+342 ELLKRC

-356 GGHIHIGASYFTRK
+356 GGHIHIGASYFTSK

-375 LIYLYS
+375 LLYLYS

-391 DKEGTVKRSSVEKFA
+391 DKEGTIKRSSVERFA

-418 EGLFDKAHFKSKIK
+418 EGLFNKEHFNSEIT
-432 DTFDEINKDR
+432 DVFNEINKDR

-447 FKNVGSEYKNTIE
+447 FKNIGSEYKNTIE

-467 IEFTELLYNIKLFSR
+467 IEFSELLVNIKLFAR

-489 LVQMDKTNEI
+489 LVQIDKTNEI
-499 KEKASKLSS
+499 KEKALKLSH
-508 TKDELERLN
+508 TKDEEEKLL

-527 SDRIIYLKRYKTNY
+527 TDRIIYLKRYKTNY
-541 ALTLKTNE
+541 ALTLKANE
-549 EITSSLRDKLF
+549 ELASSLRDKLF
-560 ETSVTIDYDEENHS
+560 YEVVDYDEENHS

>member
-14 GIDLTDCETRQDK
+14 GIDLTDCETREDK
-27 IVKIFKNLKYIYE
+27 IVKIFKNLKYNYD
-40 KDIFFKY
+40 KDNFFKY
-47 LKKEE
+47 LTSNE

-72 HKTIFKNIKES
+72 HKTIFKNIKEI
-83 IKENSGI
+83 IKVNPNVS
-90 NEYDLKKVM
+90 EYDLKRVM
-99 KEIKNDY
+99 EEIKSDD
-106 IKYEYLCSIYD
+106 IKYEYLCSISD
-117 LMNRFYLEQTAL
+117 IMNHFYLEQTAML
-129 LIENSKYKVKF
+129 FKDNKYAIKF

-204 IIARTEDTNLI
+204 ITARTEDTNLI
-215 LDKFAEIDS
+215 LDKFTEIDS
-224 LTFKLNLINKVK
+224 LTFKLNLITKVK
-236 NEDLKKMLI
+236 NGDLKKMLI

-259 NEATLSNNDFVKK
+259 NETTPSNNNFVKE
-272 LCETTI
+272 LYETTI

-291 CNENIKNFNKTK
+291 CNESIKNFNKTK

-418 EGLFDKAHFKSKIK
+418 EGLFDKDHFKSKIK

-482 LIEMSHE
+482 LIEMSHK
-489 LVQMDKTNEI
+489 LVEMDKTDI
-499 KEKASKLSS
+499 VKQKALRLSS
-508 TKDELERLN
+508 TKDELEKLN
-517 LLLEILFPNP
+517 ILLEILFPNP
-527 SDRIIYLKRYKTNY
+527 NDRIIYLKRYKTNY
-541 ALTLKTNE
+541 ALTQKENE
-549 EITSSLRDKLF
+549 ELNSSLRDKLF
-560 ETSVTIDYDEENHS
+560 YEVVAYDEENHS

>member
-14 GIDLTDCETRQDK
+14 AVDLTDCETRQDK
-27 IVKIFKNLKYIYE
+27 IIKIFKNLKYNTD
-40 KDIFFKY
+40 KDNFFKY
-47 LKKEE
+47 LTSDE

-72 HKTIFKNIKES
+72 HKTIFENIKEI
-83 IKENSGI
+83 IKVNPSV
-90 NEYDLKKVM
+90 NEYDLKRVM
-99 KEIKNDY
+99 EEIKSED
-106 IKYEYLCSIYD
+106 IKYEYLCSVYSI
-117 LMNRFYLEQTAL
+117 MNHFYLEQTAA
-129 LIENSKYKVKF
+129 IFKDNKHIIKF

-159 NDTAKSYFLKDFN
+159 SDTAKSYFLKDFN
-172 DEDKKSIILFIQDK
+172 DEEKATIILYIQDK

-192 VNEPYL
+192 VDAPYL
-198 SSCRST
+198 YKYRST
-204 IIARTEDTNLI
+204 IVARTEDTNLI
-215 LDKFAEIDS
+215 LDKFIQIDS

-236 NEDLKKMLI
+236 DNDLKKMLI
-245 CMLEDENLMEFLIS
+245 CMLDDKNLMEFLIS
-259 NEATLSNNDFVKK
+259 NETTLSNNDFVKK

-278 IDPNITIGVELEA
+278 INPNITIGVELEA

-342 ELLKKC
+342 ELLKRC

-356 GGHIHIGASYFTRK
+356 GGHIHIGASYFTSK

-375 LIYLYS
+375 LVYLYS

-391 DKEGTVKRSSVEKFA
+391 DKEGTIKRSSVERFA

-418 EGLFDKAHFKSKIK
+418 EGLFNKEHFNSEIT
-432 DTFDEINKDR
+432 DVFNEINKDR

-447 FKNVGSEYKNTIE
+447 FKNIGNADKNTIE

-467 IEFTELLYNIKLFSR
+467 IEFSELLANIKLFAR

-489 LVQMDKTNEI
+489 LVQIDKTNEI
-499 KEKASKLSS
+499 KEKALKLSH
-508 TKDELERLN
+508 TKDEEEKLL

-527 SDRIIYLKRYKTNY
+527 TDRIIYLKRYKTNY
-541 ALTLKTNE
+541 ALTLKANE
-549 EITSSLRDKLF
+549 ELASSLRDKLF
-560 ETSVTIDYDEENHS
+560 YEVVDYDEENHS

>member
-14 GIDLTDCETRQDK
+14 GVDLTDCKTREDK
-27 IVKIFKNLKYIYE
+27 IIKIFKNLKYTYE
-40 KDIFFKY
+40 KDNFFKY
-47 LKKEE
+47 LTSDE

-72 HKTIFKNIKES
+72 HKTIFENIKEI
-83 IKENSGI
+83 IKENPSV
-90 NEYDLKKVM
+90 NEYDLKRVM
-99 KEIKNDY
+99 EEIKSED
-106 IKYEYLCSIYD
+106 IKYEYLCSVYSI
-117 LMNRFYLEQTAL
+117 MNHFYLEQTAA
-129 LIENSKYKVKF
+129 IFKDNKYIIKF

-172 DEDKKSIILFIQDK
+172 DEEKATIILYIQDK

-192 VNEPYL
+192 VDAPYL
-198 SSCRST
+198 SKYRST
-204 IIARTEDTNLI
+204 IVARTEDTNLI
-215 LDKFAEIDS
+215 LDKFIQIDS

-236 NEDLKKMLI
+236 DNDLKKMLI
-245 CMLEDENLMEFLIS
+245 CMLDDKNLMEFLIS
-259 NEATLSNNDFVKK
+259 NETTLSNNDFVKK

-278 IDPNITIGVELEA
+278 INPNITIGVELEA

-342 ELLKKC
+342 ELLKRC

-375 LIYLYS
+375 LVYLYS

-391 DKEGTVKRSSVEKFA
+391 DKEGTIKRSSVERFA

-418 EGLFDKAHFKSKIK
+418 EGLFNKEHFNSEIT
-432 DTFDEINKDR
+432 DVFNEINKDR

-447 FKNVGSEYKNTIE
+447 FKNIGNADKNTIE

-467 IEFTELLYNIKLFSR
+467 IEFSELLANIKLFAR

-489 LVQMDKTNEI
+489 LVQIDKTNEI
-499 KEKASKLSS
+499 KEKALKLSH
-508 TKDELERLN
+508 TKDEEEKLL

-527 SDRIIYLKRYKTNY
+527 TDRIIYLKRYKTNY
-541 ALTLKTNE
+541 ALTLKANE
-549 EITSSLRDKLF
+549 ELASSLRDKLF
-560 ETSVTIDYDEENHS
+560 YEVVDYDEENHS